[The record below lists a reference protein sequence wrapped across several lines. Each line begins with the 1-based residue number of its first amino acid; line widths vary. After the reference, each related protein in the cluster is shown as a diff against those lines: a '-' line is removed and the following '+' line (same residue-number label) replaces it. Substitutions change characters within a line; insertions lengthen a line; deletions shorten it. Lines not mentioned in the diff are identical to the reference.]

1 MPKPNQEFNTII
13 NSASNIIGNLAFG
26 DIRFDRPVLGVDL
39 LQLQSKLGLQVHAMI
54 SLLGL
59 NTPSWYKHVTD
70 PLVKRRKKLE
80 RELGRLL
87 EKTRNLGLEKIQG
100 KAAREAL
107 EKEQQQHRTV
117 IESIEAELQADS
129 VADCRSKGSL
139 FFGITDEALALLI
152 RFLDSNEDYVA
163 RATLIPRTF
172 HDLRNRLPG
181 VSPSEISQ
189 LLGRDATASY
199 RWMRDGAEP
208 HPTVARLI
216 DCLVC
221 WFDSASDKGTV
232 QSKLNLWRNL
242 VRREYELRAAWTIR
256 NAPNAAKSDQSIRAR
271 VASTDSEW

>member
-1 MPKPNQEFNTII
+1 MPNLNQKFNSVN
-13 NSASNIIGNLAFG
+13 NSASNSIVNLAFS
-26 DIRFDRPVLGVDL
+26 DIRFERPVLGVDL
-39 LQLQSKLGLQVHAMI
+39 LELQNKLGLQVHAMI

-59 NTPSWYKHVTD
+59 NTPSWYRHVTD

-87 EKTRNLGLEKIQG
+87 EKTRNVGLEKFQD
-100 KAAREAL
+100 KTAREVL
-107 EKEQQQHRTV
+107 KKEQQQHRTD
-117 IESIEAELQADS
+117 IALMEAELQADS
-129 VADCRSKGSL
+129 VTDCRSAGSL
-139 FFGITDEALALLI
+139 FYGITDEALALLI

-181 VSPSEISQ
+181 VSPSELSQ

-232 QSKLNLWRNL
+232 VSKLDLWRNL

-256 NAPNAAKSDQSIRAR
+256 DAPNVAKSAPSIRAR

>member
-1 MPKPNQEFNTII
+1 MPNLNQELDIVD
-13 NSASNIIGNLAFG
+13 NSAVNSIGNFALG
-26 DIRFDRPVLGVDL
+26 DIGFERPILGVDL
-39 LQLQSKLGLQVHAMI
+39 LQLQSKLGLQVHGMI
-54 SLLGL
+54 SILGL

-87 EKTRNLGLEKIQG
+87 EKTRNLGLEKCQG
-100 KAAREAL
+100 KTARQAL
-107 EKEQQQHRTV
+107 EKEQQQHRPV
-117 IESIEAELQADS
+117 IASIEAELQADS
-129 VADCRSKGSL
+129 VADCRSNGSR
-139 FFGITDEALALLI
+139 FYGITDEALALLI

-181 VSPSEISQ
+181 VSPSELSQ

-216 DCLVC
+216 DCLVY
-221 WFDSASDKGTV
+221 WFDSTSDKGTV
-232 QSKLNLWRNL
+232 LSKLDLWRNL

-256 NAPNAAKSDQSIRAR
+256 NAPDAANSDPSVQAR
-271 VASTDSEW
+271 VASSGSEW